1 MAEAEQNSGKIPVTI
16 LTGFLGSGKTTLLN
30 WILSADHKKKLA
42 VIENEFGETGV
53 DEEVLVAREHADEIM
68 IEVKNGCIC
77 CTVRGDLVESLS
89 KIWDQTNKIGKPL
102 DGVIIETTGLAD
114 PAPVCQSFFVEEKI
128 ASKFEIDAVLTVVDA
143 KHIIQHL
150 DEVKPKDVENEAVE
164 QLAFA
169 DRIMINKIDLLNG
182 DDAELE
188 KIKGRIKKIN
198 KYAEIMCTQF
208 TKEPPKMEQLLGLQ
222 AFNLDRVVEM
232 DGNFLNEDEEH
243 VHDDRV
249 TSVGFVLDE
258 TQQINLFKLQNYI
271 GFLLQKHNEDLFRYK
286 GVIAVRGQD
295 RKYVFQGVHMLFG
308 GDFAADWGDAP
319 RKSVFCFIGKNLK
332 KMDLKA
338 GFMECIA
345 QDLRFKVGQ
354 KVKANVAQGFTN
366 GEIVKLWDQGNAYRV
381 RLCTGI
387 EVWAPID
394 DDRFIKNAEQEKRK
408 RKN

>member
-1 MAEAEQNSGKIPVTI
+1 MAEAQNNNGKIPVTI

-53 DEEVLVAREHADEIM
+53 DEEVLVAREHSDEIM

-89 KIWDQTNKIGKPL
+89 KLYAKTNAVGKPL

-114 PAPVCQSFFVEEKI
+114 PAPVCQSFFVEKKI
-128 ASKFEIDAVLTVVDA
+128 ADKFEIDAVLTVVDA

-150 DEVKPKDVENEAVE
+150 NEVKPKDCENEAEE

-169 DRIMINKIDLLNG
+169 DKIMLNKIDLVP
-182 DDAELE
+182 EE
-188 KIKGRIKKIN
+188 KDLQAIEERIKSIN
-198 KYAEIMCTQF
+198 KYAKIFRTQF
-208 TKEPPKMEQLLGLQ
+208 SKEAPKMDQLLGLK
-222 AFNLDRVVEM
+222 AFDLDRVVEM
-232 DGNFLNEDEEH
+232 DEGFLDEDAEH

-249 TSVGFVLDE
+249 SSVGFVLDE
-258 TQQINLFKLQNYI
+258 NQQINLFKLQNYI
-271 GFLLQKHNEDLFRYK
+271 SYLLQKHNEDLFRYK
-286 GVIAVRGQD
+286 GVIAVKGQD
-295 RKYVFQGVHMLFG
+295 QKYVFQGVHMLFG
-308 GDFAADWGDAP
+308 GDFAAPWGDQP

-332 KMDLKA
+332 TMDLKK
-338 GFMECIA
+338 GFMNCIA
-345 QDLRFKVGQ
+345 QDLRFKIGQ
-354 KVKANVAQGFTN
+354 KVKANVANGFTP
-366 GEIVKLWDQGNAYRV
+366 GQVVKLWDQGNAYRV

-394 DDRFIKNAEQEKRK
+394 DDRFILAD
-408 RKN
+408 